1 MSPEHQKG
9 SQNAVPWSILA
20 SMSAKTIRLRGL
32 RQASRVDL
40 SRTLPVTLFQA
51 SHPRQAAIT
60 SVVVTVAAAFT
71 GRPFRE
77 LVLVFLTVLIGQ
89 VILGWHND
97 LVDAPRDRRHE
108 RVGKPVAEKT
118 LSSGNAWYAL
128 AIAVL
133 VVVPLSIANG
143 TGAGAAHLVMLVI
156 AISANAGPLRSTRFS
171 YLPWM
176 ASFALWP
183 AFLSYGGWGGQ
194 TDGGAPTLVMIVLAA
209 LLGIGVHLLTS
220 LPGLV
225 HDNEDRFQH
234 FPLVLALKTGAPKL
248 LVITAGYLGVI
259 GVLIL
264 IAGVTVGIGH

>member
-1 MSPEHQKG
+1 
-9 SQNAVPWSILA
+9 
-20 SMSAKTIRLRGL
+20 MSAKTIRLRGL

-51 SHPRQAAIT
+51 SHPQQAGIT
-60 SVVVTVAAAFT
+60 ALVVTVAAAFT

-89 VILGWHND
+89 AILGWHND

-108 RVGKPVAEKT
+108 RTGKPIADHR
-118 LSSGNAWYAL
+118 LSPGNAWYAWVV
-128 AIAVL
+128 AVL
-133 VVVPLSIANG
+133 IVIPLSIANG
-143 TGAGAAHLVMLVI
+143 TGAGAAHLVLLVI
-156 AISANAGPLRSTRFS
+156 ALSSNAGPLRATRFS

-183 AFLSYGGWGGQ
+183 LFLSYGGWGGQ
-194 TDGGAPTLVMIVLAA
+194 TDGSAPNLVMIVLAA

-225 HDNEDRFQH
+225 KDNEDRFEH

-248 LVITAGYLGVI
+248 LAVTVGYLGVI
-259 GVLIL
+259 AVLIL
-264 IAGVTVGIGH
+264 VTGATMGIGR